1 MIPATAPP
9 SVPEIRYLIARLLL
23 ALRLDDL
30 SAPLLLEVLT
40 ISGLSQTIRL
50 CPERQVIPPRAAD
63 PGARLGTTVA
73 HCTGAF
79 DEPARR
85 RLDAVVSSV
94 TKRARSG
101 FWR

>member
-63 PGARLGTTVA
+63 PRRMLGTYS
-73 HCTGAF
+73 CTLH
-79 DEPARR
+79 RR
-85 RLDAVVSSV
+85 FR
-94 TKRARSG
+94 
-101 FWR
+101 